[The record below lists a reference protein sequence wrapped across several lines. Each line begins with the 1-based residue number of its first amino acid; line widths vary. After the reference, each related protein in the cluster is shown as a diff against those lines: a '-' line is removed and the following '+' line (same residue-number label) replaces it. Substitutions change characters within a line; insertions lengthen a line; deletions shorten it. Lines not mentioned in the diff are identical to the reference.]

1 MLVYLGRTRTL
12 GVELYAR
19 ADTNWRVSRS
29 ASGFI
34 VFLGGAAISCYCGR
48 QGCIAI
54 STTEA
59 ELYALAARMRIELI
73 HIVGLLKF
81 IGYEHNGPIQVET
94 DNKGACT
101 TFAIGTHLRSTR
113 GT

>member
-1 MLVYLGRTRTL
+1 MPNFSA
-12 GVELYAR
+12 AR
-19 ADTNWRVSRS
+19 FSTIGDKRVARPDDL
-29 ASGFI
+29 

-48 QGCIAI
+48 QGCIAM

-59 ELYALAARMRIELI
+59 ELHALAACAIELI

>member
-1 MLVYLGRTRTL
+1 MNFSAKAPRAN
-12 GVELYAR
+12 ELYAR
-19 ADTNWRVSRS
+19 ADVNWRASRS
-29 ASGFI
+29 TSGFI

-48 QGCIAI
+48 QGCIAM

-59 ELYALAARMRIELI
+59 ELHALAACAIELI